1 MVERYLAHRRV
12 ASARVL
18 ARRPE
23 TPGSRGDAAEIAF
36 CYGPACHRP
45 GRGRTGGLTWMV
57 LRRLPGERLDLVWPT
72 LPRREQRDAVTGLA
86 SALKILHG
94 WGPPVV
100 LREEL
105 PQAALTRPVTP
116 EDIVGAGIVP
126 LPSLRLLPLLSWLEE
141 QPGMDSDLAGRVRTR
156 IGELRPLVSDAEF
169 EDGVMVHGDASFANV
184 LWHQGRLTALLSAY
198 PEVLRV
204 TGCETWACGGVDI
217 SLAGVGSRLPASWL
231 GDPDPRPG
239 AAGGAAAVPASA

>member
-12 ASARVL
+12 GAARVL
-18 ARRPE
+18 AGRPE

-86 SALKILHG
+86 GALKILHG

-105 PQAALTRPVTP
+105 AP
-116 EDIVGAGIVP
+116 G
-126 LPSLRLLPLLSWLEE
+126 SLDPARHAR
-141 QPGMDSDLAGRVRTR
+141 GHRR
-156 IGELRPLVSDAEF
+156 
-169 EDGVMVHGDASFANV
+169 
-184 LWHQGRLTALLSAY
+184 
-198 PEVLRV
+198 
-204 TGCETWACGGVDI
+204 GGH
-217 SLAGVGSRLPASWL
+217 R
-231 GDPDPRPG
+231 
-239 AAGGAAAVPASA
+239 